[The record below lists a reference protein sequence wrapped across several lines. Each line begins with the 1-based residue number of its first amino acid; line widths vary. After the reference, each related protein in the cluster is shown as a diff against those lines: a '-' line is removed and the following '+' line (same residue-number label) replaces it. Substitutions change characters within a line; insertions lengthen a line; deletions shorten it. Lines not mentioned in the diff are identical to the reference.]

1 MFEIGVVFELP
12 NRKKMTRAKTWF
24 DKLTTLSK
32 VEGQS
37 TPSPEK

>member
-12 NRKKMTRAKTWF
+12 NGKKMTRAKWF